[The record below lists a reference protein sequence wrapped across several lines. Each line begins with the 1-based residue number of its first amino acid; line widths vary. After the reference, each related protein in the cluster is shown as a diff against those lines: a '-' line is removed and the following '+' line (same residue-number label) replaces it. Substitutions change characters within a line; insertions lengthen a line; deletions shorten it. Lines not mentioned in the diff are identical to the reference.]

1 MKAIFKFASL
11 LSAAVML
18 FASCEGTAP
27 VGPDVPGNENNNN
40 SNNNNDLT
48 KGELVLSVDKQIIQA
63 GVDQAVLTVKFNDQ
77 ELKDSVM
84 FFDGNNKPI
93 ELGPDFIF
101 STETIGEYSFWA
113 NYKTF
118 NSNKVT
124 VTVVDTKVPDTP
136 ADPQPE
142 NTSFVRRVLL
152 TKITGAG
159 CVACPNVTAALHY
172 FYYGNKDAKPNPT
185 KPHELA
191 DLVLK
196 AEAHTFESGYDPAQL
211 SGFYSVSS
219 WPTVIVDWAEY
230 FVPSQ
235 SVSTLSAIEEM
246 VEGRYEAEKA
256 KVGIAVNSICENNS
270 VTLKVCVKAA
280 VDGQYR
286 VGAWLLEDNIQGQQA
301 GVSGGSENAWYHEF
315 DDCIRIADSKLS
327 AGDFAGHKL
336 GFIESGKSAEKMF
349 TWKLKDSWVK
359 ENLELCIFVSAAD
372 ETGRYYRVNNVIKAP
387 VSGVTAYEYAA
398 K

>member
-1 MKAIFKFASL
+1 MKAIFRFASL

-18 FASCEGTAP
+18 FASCEDTTP
-27 VGPDVPGNENNNN
+27 VGPDVPNEENNGNT
-40 SNNNNDLT
+40 DVT
-48 KGELVLSVDKQIIQA
+48 KAELVLSIDKQIIQA

-93 ELGPDFIF
+93 NLGPDYIF

-113 NYKTF
+113 NYKTY
-118 NSNKVT
+118 NSNKVS
-124 VTVVDTKVPDTP
+124 VTVVATPVPETP
-136 ADPQPE
+136 EDPQPE

-172 FYYGNKDAKPNPT
+172 FFHGNKDAKPNPT
-185 KPHELA
+185 EPHELA
-191 DLVLK
+191 DFIIK
-196 AEAHTFESGYDPAQL
+196 AEAHTYEGGYDPAQL
-211 SGFYSVSS
+211 SSFYAVSS

-235 SVSTLSAIEEM
+235 SVSTLAAIEDM
-246 VEGRYEAEKA
+246 VERRYEAEEA
-256 KVGIAVNSICENNS
+256 KVGIAVNSICENGS

-280 VDGQYR
+280 VAGQYR
-286 VGAWLLEDNIQGQQA
+286 VGAWLLEDNIQGQQS
-301 GVSGGSENAWYHEF
+301 GVAAGSENAWYHEF

-327 AGDFAGHKL
+327 AGDYAGHKL
-336 GFIESGKSAEKMF
+336 GYVEAGNTAEKMF
-349 TWKLKDSWVK
+349 TWVLKDSWVR
-359 ENLELCIFVSAAD
+359 ENLELCVFVSALD
-372 ETGRYYRVNNVIKAP
+372 ETGRMYLVNNVIKAP
-387 VSGVTAYEYAA
+387 VNGVTPYEYAT